1 MVKGE
6 TYNLQLFE
14 SESFRHFI
22 NVFTNK
28 QSGVTQGC
36 EVNINSQEI
45 SVAKG
50 YFFIQGGLLRE
61 TTGTS
66 IELPSEK
73 GYYTLVYEID
83 LSKTNTKDNF
93 NQGEYKIIRGV
104 SNFSNLTQ
112 QDLEN
117 GGTTYQLPFCQF
129 IIEEQGLSTFL
140 DVRPKVNY
148 GIYQEKGQVIY
159 ENESGASMSIQLNKS
174 LEGVDRIRV
183 YYTGKHSEVSK
194 ELKCVKELSVIDGKV
209 EDILEAMYAGSINL
223 WIMRAQ
229 ISIMRKSGNF
239 N

>member
-14 SESFRHFI
+14 SEAFRHFI

-93 NQGEYKIIRGV
+93 NQGEYKIIKGV
-104 SNFSNLTQ
+104 SDFSNLTQ
-112 QDLEN
+112 QDLDDD
-117 GGTTYQLPFCQF
+117 GTIYQLPFCQF
-129 IIEEQGLSTFL
+129 IIGEQGLSSFL
-140 DVRPKVNY
+140 DVRPMLNY
-148 GIYQEKGQVIY
+148 GVYQEKGQVIY